1 MCGRAVKNIAKV
13 AAVAAG
19 AYYGLGALGV
29 GGASAGAAGGLSATV
44 GAETGAAS
52 ALIGGGAATAAAVS
66 GGAAGG
72 LTLGQ
77 AALGFAGSQVLGS
90 LLAPKPQ
97 QADTTG
103 AQELTA
109 QATKVTPMPSVIGA
123 KERAR
128 AEQKLLRRGGGG
140 LSRQDTILSDRL
152 G

>member
-1 MCGRAVKNIAKV
+1 MCGRAVKTIAKV

-29 GGASAGAAGGLSATV
+29 GGASAGAAGVVPAALEGASVSSTVIGGLGAEAAAGATV
-44 GAETGAAS
+44 GGM
-52 ALIGGGAATAAAVS
+52 
-66 GGAAGG
+66 
-72 LTLGQ
+72 TLGQ

-128 AEQKLLRRGGGG
+128 AEQNLLRRGGGG

>member
-19 AYYGLGALGV
+19 AYYGLGALGI
-29 GGASAGAAGGLSATV
+29 GGASAGAAGVVPAALEGASVSSTVIGGLGAEAAAGATV
-44 GAETGAAS
+44 GGM
-52 ALIGGGAATAAAVS
+52 
-66 GGAAGG
+66 
-72 LTLGQ
+72 TLGQ
-77 AALGFAGSQVLGS
+77 AAMGFAGSQVLGS

-97 QADTTG
+97 MDTGADT
-103 AQELTA
+103 LTA
-109 QATKVTPMPSVIGA
+109 QATKVSPMPSVIGA

-128 AEQKLLRRGGGG
+128 AEQNLLRRGGGG